1 MQRYCHRSLNKFDIF
16 GSDVGLIYK
25 NDSLFRTAFGGIITI
40 AFAATLII
48 LFFHNF
54 STLVQKS
61 EVSVI
66 QSKSYDVNPSMLNF
80 TQNQFMIAVKI
91 DQDNFIQRPTYK
103 IGFERRHYYTLDN
116 GTFVQIKEPVYLE
129 PCKINHFASLPNQNI
144 NWTQQ
149 YFDQE
154 LSDYLCLK
162 MDSFFPVGG
171 RYESPDFFHLKFV
184 VTKCANVTDNSNPWQ
199 YKCASNETIQTKL
212 KNEDNRIK
220 FMFSNYLLQPEKSK
234 DVTTAFLDSLIFNI
248 QPDKM
253 YTTANIFMNE
263 KMVET
268 DESIFLI
275 KQIHQDTY
283 ITIDNGDFRQQNAVG
298 QFDKFCEI
306 FFLRS
311 AYSTDIKRQFMK
323 LDEVISYIGGFS
335 QIFLLISTII
345 VSFYN
350 EYVYYLELAN
360 RLYDFELK
368 ESSDNCTQD
377 KNRSKQISIQ
387 SMAIQGIGPQ
397 TNNILSSGQL
407 QLKTDYQENK
417 QIENQNKFN
426 LKTKNKTRH
435 ESKKITNREEAGLMP
450 IDQIRNIICSRKK
463 TYIHL
468 ANNNMPRKSLQNND
482 FSYTKAYQID
492 QISEEKLSQQKSVKN
507 IEKYEPVSDQMIIL
521 DMDKNQ
527 INSQQSENK
536 IKVENGIINSFT
548 PRSTNNI
555 NQLGLQQQID
565 YDNNCTKTET
575 YIGQNKKQNDLKN
588 VDTLRNKKF
597 NTQKN
602 QQGSEIYSPE
612 SQNSIFQKYEN
623 KVFEGLGFNN
633 ANQFLEKELEF
644 IIKRD
649 RSIQMSY
656 KYFVNI
662 ITCGKIFNTEDVKLL
677 KKANS
682 LVRKDLDIFNVLD
695 KIKEVEKLKK
705 LLLTQ
710 EEQVLFN
717 FFPKPVIKIKDEAQ
731 LPSRQQMALAS
742 RSSQSQQIKL
752 NSKSK
757 QWNINMK
764 NIATVSKAFTKFK
777 NNLKKNRINEYET
790 LFECYDKIMQSQ
802 ESKYKNQL
810 IYLLGDEMRNIFEVT
825 KLMQFKKQ
833 ESNKNECCSGQLL
846 KRNLSLQ
853 LNKKETLNKQN
864 VNQASQQHKVSQF
877 KSIQNITRDEK
888 ASISED
894 DNNTKNI
901 IPEELKI
908 CQIYDMCND
917 YLEQKNDIIES
928 HISME
933 NRQIDEANEQNIE
946 SMQNNKICFQRNF
959 EQLKNPLQM

>member
-40 AFAATLII
+40 VFAATLII

-66 QSKSYDVNPSMLNF
+66 QSKSYDVNPSLLNF

-129 PCKINHFASLPNQNI
+129 PCKISHFASLPNQNI

-149 YFDQE
+149 YLDLE

-162 MDSFFPVGG
+162 GDSFFPVGG
-171 RYESPDFFHLKFV
+171 RYQSPDFFHLKFV
-184 VTKCANVTDNSNPWQ
+184 VTNCANITELQNPWQ
-199 YKCASNETIQTKL
+199 YKCASNEYIQKKL

-234 DVTTAFLDSLIFNI
+234 DVSTAFLDSLIFNI
-248 QPDKM
+248 QPEKM
-253 YTTANIFMNE
+253 YTTANIYMNE
-263 KMVET
+263 KTVET
-268 DESIFLI
+268 DESIFLT
-275 KQIHQDTY
+275 KQIHQDKY
-283 ITIDNGDFRQQNAVG
+283 ITFDNGDFRQQNAVG

-311 AYSTDIKRQFMK
+311 AFSTDIQRKFMK
-323 LDEVISYIGGFS
+323 VDEVISYIGGFS
-335 QIFLLISTII
+335 QIFLLISTLI
-345 VSFYN
+345 VSVYN

-368 ESSDNCTQD
+368 QPHTKDHKKDE
-377 KNRSKQISIQ
+377 KRPKQISLQ
-387 SMAIQGIGPQ
+387 SMAIQGIGSQ
-397 TNNILSSGQL
+397 ANNILSSGQL
-407 QLKTDYQENK
+407 NLKSEQENK
-417 QIENQNKFN
+417 KTQNENQFN
-426 LKTKNKTRH
+426 LKTNNQIRT
-435 ESKKITNREEAGLMP
+435 ENKKIINREEAGLMP
-450 IDQIRNIICSRKK
+450 IEQIKNIICNRKK

-468 ANNNMPRKSLQNND
+468 ANNMSRKRSIQND
-482 FSYTKAYQID
+482 DSSYKKANNQIN
-492 QISEEKLSQQKSVKN
+492 QISEEQISQQKSVKSL
-507 IEKYEPVSDQMIIL
+507 EKFEPLSDLLTIL
-521 DMDKNQ
+521 EIDKNQ
-527 INSQQSENK
+527 VRSQQSEIK
-536 IKVENGIINSFT
+536 LKVEKGFISSFT
-548 PRSTNNI
+548 PKSTNNI
-555 NQLGLQQQID
+555 NQKTQHQQSN
-565 YDNNCTKTET
+565 YDNAYAKTET
-575 YIGQNKKQNDLKN
+575 YIRQSKKQNDLKN
-588 VDTLRNKKF
+588 FETLQNKKI
-597 NTQKN
+597 NSVIN
-602 QQGSEIYSPE
+602 AELSSHE
-612 SQNSIFQKYEN
+612 SQNSILQKYEN

-633 ANQFLEKELEF
+633 AHQFLEQELEF

-649 RSIQMSY
+649 RSIQLSY

-662 ITCGKIFNTEDVKLL
+662 ITCGKLLNTEDVKLL
-677 KKANS
+677 KKANQ

-717 FFPKPVIKIKDEAQ
+717 FFPKPVIKIKDDAQ
-731 LPSRQQMALAS
+731 LPSRQQMALTQ
-742 RSSQSQQIKL
+742 RQSQSQHIKL

-764 NIATVSKAFTKFK
+764 NISTVSKAFVKFK
-777 NNLKKNRINEYET
+777 SSLKKNRINEYET
-790 LFECYDKIMQSQ
+790 LFECYDKIMQNQ

-810 IYLLGDEMRNIFEVT
+810 IYLLGDEMRNIFEIT

-833 ESNKNECCSGQLL
+833 ELNKNEFCSDQLL
-846 KRNLSLQ
+846 KRNLNLQ
-853 LNKKETLNKQN
+853 SNKQEMLNKQN
-864 VNQASQQHKVSQF
+864 INQASQLHKVSNF
-877 KSIQNITRDEK
+877 RSIQNVIMDEN
-888 ASISED
+888 SSND
-894 DNNTKNI
+894 QNDNNMKNI
-901 IPEELKI
+901 VPEELKI
-908 CQIYDMCND
+908 CQIYDMRSD
-917 YLEQKNDIIES
+917 YSEQENDIIES
-928 HISME
+928 QNSME

-946 SMQNNKICFQRNF
+946 SMQNNKICLQRNF
-959 EQLKNPLQM
+959 ELLKNPLQN